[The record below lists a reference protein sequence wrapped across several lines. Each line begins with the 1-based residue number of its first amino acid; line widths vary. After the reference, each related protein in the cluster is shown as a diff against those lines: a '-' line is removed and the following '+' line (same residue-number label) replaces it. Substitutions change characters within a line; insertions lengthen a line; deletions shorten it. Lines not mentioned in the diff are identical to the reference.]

1 MSRYSLLI
9 QAFAGA
15 TAITTLAACEEV
27 APKKQPTVEV
37 AKTVAAPIP
46 APAPARTSTPSPAP
60 APAPTAPPVVDDKPI
75 AAKAVDV
82 DALGEDAKIDDLL
95 DGARAA
101 IAAGELDRALRLA
114 QIAVKKAPA
123 RSAAHNTLG
132 RALLQ
137 KGQRKEAIAS
147 FEKAAE
153 LNPSSSWALNNLGLA
168 LIYDGR
174 YEDAVDALE
183 EATEMAFEQGQV
195 EPYMWNNLGMA
206 YEHLDRL
213 EEARDAYRKAADGK
227 HARARQNLAR
237 LEGVKSVLR
246 TARAETKKDDV
257 KGEAPTTD
265 LDLPSVVA
273 PPSAPIPAEETP
285 VK

>member
-1 MSRYSLLI
+1 MRRYSLLI

-15 TAITTLAACEEV
+15 TAISTLAACEEV
-27 APKKQPTVEV
+27 APKKQATVEV
-37 AKTVAAPIP
+37 TKVVAAPAPTPPPAPIPTPIP
-46 APAPARTSTPSPAP
+46 APAPA
-60 APAPTAPPVVDDKPI
+60 VDDKPI
-75 AAKAVDV
+75 VAKAVDV
-82 DALGEDAKIDDLL
+82 DTLGEDAKIDDLL

-123 RSAAHNTLG
+123 RSSVHNTLG
-132 RALLQ
+132 RVQLQ

-153 LNPSSSWALNNLGLA
+153 LNTSSSWALNNLGLA

-183 EATEMAFEQGQV
+183 EATEMASEQGKV

-227 HARARQNLAR
+227 HPRATQNLAR

-246 TARAETKKDDV
+246 TARAETTKKA
-257 KGEAPTTD
+257 EEPI
-265 LDLPSVVA
+265 DLPSVIA
-273 PPSAPIPAEETP
+273 PPTAPVPAEETP

>member
-1 MSRYSLLI
+1 MRRFPFLI

-15 TAITTLAACEEV
+15 TALTTLAACEEV
-27 APKKQPTVEV
+27 APKKHQTV
-37 AKTVAAPIP
+37 TVWA
-46 APAPARTSTPSPAP
+46 
-60 APAPTAPPVVDDKPI
+60 PI
-75 AAKAVDV
+75 AAPTTTATPATTTTPVVEKPAEKPVVVEKTAVDV

-101 IAAGELDRALRLA
+101 ITAGELDRALRLA
-114 QIAVKKAPA
+114 QIAVKKAPT

-132 RALLQ
+132 RVQLQ
-137 KGQRKEAIAS
+137 KGQRKDAIAS

-183 EATEMAFEQGQV
+183 EATEMASEQGQI

-227 HARARQNLAR
+227 HARARENLAR

-246 TARAETKKDDV
+246 TAKVDPKK
-257 KGEAPTTD
+257 TTD
-265 LDLPSVVA
+265 EGKIDLPSVVA
-273 PPSAPIPAEETP
+273 PPTAPVQPE
-285 VK
+285 